1 MPKHPKNDY
10 MVWTWAGWEPLQF
23 YRRLGGFHEAQE
35 GNALWQKTWSDK
47 LHSERTAKALADAG
61 VNWVTTHLFK
71 GFGLAVEDAE
81 IQDTARMVRNFHKH
95 GVRVFTYIQYG
106 TLVPETLTE
115 ELPDAR
121 RLGRVDWHG
130 EHDGHPYE
138 YGDQYFRAKPCANQP
153 GFREYLLRCVDK
165 AIEIGADGIWID
177 NLNGDGC
184 HCPCCQEAFQQY
196 LRETVTDPWGEM
208 GLTTLEHVTIPRA
221 LRRRD
226 PLVQAWIRFRCREV
240 RTSMEMIAARA
251 RELKPDVV
259 VAANIGLGNHITTVT
274 ENADWIG
281 DLSCLDYTY
290 AENGLLPAWRD
301 NTIVTQHLTM
311 KLSDAAGFK
320 VVPGAGAGGHANGIY
335 HIPGAPG
342 TALLR
347 RVFAESA
354 LLGGH
359 AANGPWGLRGETGG
373 GDMVYLRDA
382 RLRKDTRELADFY
395 GRRHAMFHDSAD
407 ASPVGVLFNF
417 ESIAFDEGASSAVL
431 GALAQTL
438 LQNQVPF
445 RYFLSDRLDDL
456 ETVKLLV
463 LPHVLPLSDAVA
475 ARLRAY
481 VRRGGKLLLTG
492 RSGMYDHAFR
502 MRVQNVL
509 ADVTGFP
516 FSNDFETAHQ
526 HSLLTN
532 PANGCMLVPGEWG
545 LTHGKGGPAICQV
558 TGERLVR
565 AIRQAVGL
573 DALPEV
579 LSPLPHVMFAMRQI
593 KAGQRLLG
601 LVNYAD
607 APVSS
612 ITITLPAAGRRTI
625 RTFSTTGGDGK
636 LALQRAGDGVG
647 RIFVDTLQSDL
658 FLLV

>member
-35 GNALWQKTWSDK
+35 GNALWQKQWSDK
-47 LHSERTAKALADAG
+47 LHSQRTGKALAQAG

-71 GFGLAVEDAE
+71 GLGLAVEDAE
-81 IQDTARMVRNFHKH
+81 IQDTARMIRNFHKH

-106 TLVPETLTE
+106 TIMPETLSE
-115 ELPDAR
+115 EMPDAR
-121 RLGRVDWHG
+121 RLGRVDWHNQ
-130 EHDGHPYE
+130 HDGHPYE

-177 NLNGDGC
+177 NLNSDGC
-184 HCPCCQEAFQQY
+184 YCPCCQKAFREY
-196 LRETVTDPWGEM
+196 LQATVKDPWGEM
-208 GLTTLEHVTIPRA
+208 GLTSFDHVDIPRA

-251 RELKPDVV
+251 RQLKPDVV
-259 VAANIGLGNHITTVT
+259 VAANVGLGNHITTVT
-274 ENADWIG
+274 ENADWVG
-281 DLSCLDYTY
+281 DLACLDYTY
-290 AENGLLPAWRD
+290 AENGLLADWRD
-301 NTIVTQHLTM
+301 NTLVSQHLTM
-311 KLSDAAGFK
+311 KLSAAAGFK
-320 VVPGAGAGGHANGIY
+320 VVPGAGAGGHANGPY
-335 HIPGAPG
+335 HIPGGPS
-342 TALLR
+342 TDLLR

-354 LLGGH
+354 ILGGH

-373 GDMVYLRDA
+373 SDMVYLRDA

-395 GRRHAMFHDSAD
+395 SRRHELFHNSAD
-407 ASPVGVLFNF
+407 ASPVGVLYNF
-417 ESIAFDEGASSAVL
+417 ESIAFDESPSAQVL
-431 GALAQTL
+431 AATAQAL
-438 LQNQVPF
+438 LQNQAPF
-445 RYFLSDRLDDL
+445 RYFLSDHLNDL
-456 ETVKLLV
+456 ETVKVLI

-502 MRVQNVL
+502 MRVDNVL

-516 FSNDFETAHQ
+516 FSNDFESAHQ

-532 PANGCMLVPGEWG
+532 PANGCMLIPGEWG

-558 TGERLVR
+558 SADRIVR
-565 AIRQAVGL
+565 AIRQAVGIE
-573 DALPEV
+573 ALPEV
-579 LSPLPHVMFAMRQI
+579 LSPVPHVLFDMRRL
-593 KAGQRLLG
+593 ANGRRLLG
-601 LVNYAD
+601 LVNYGTA
-607 APVSS
+607 AVGGIS
-612 ITITLPAAGRRTI
+612 ITLPAAGRRTI
-625 RTFSTTGGDGK
+625 RTFSTIGGDGK
-636 LALQRAGDGVG
+636 AAIVPAGKGIG
-647 RIFVDTLQSDL
+647 RIFVPSLKSDL
-658 FLLV
+658 FLVV